1 MRRDI
6 LIIGLIIAVVVI
18 LIRVAM
24 GTPMIK
30 RVMESFSGSM
40 DSTTPEC
47 PLGSTFYKYGDAV
60 FCCSGKIKTDA
71 SSAKGSCSPL
81 RSTKDDLTFCTLG
94 QSLPGIPNC
103 MNTKEKRYRDLAKQV
118 CPPSAPN
125 YVQGEPFSA
134 TEHGRC
140 CAGPVNADRTACM
153 SDIGSCDVAAPG
165 INILKTPQPSCQMK
179 KILEGDG
186 ACPSSATIA
195 MVPSTQGIGFFSGLN
210 HSYCMRDGTWCMT
223 KAMKDTLL
231 ASKYEDFNSRTYRY
245 APQTESEFLSLIKDS
260 LNNWT
265 PTC

>member
-1 MRRDI
+1 MRDI

-140 CAGPVNADRTACM
+140 CAGPVNADRTACV
-153 SDIGSCDVAAPG
+153 SDTGSCDVAAPG
-165 INILKTPQPSCQMK
+165 TNILKTLQPSCQMK
-179 KILEGDG
+179 KMLEGDG
-186 ACPSSATIA
+186 ACPSSATMT
-195 MVPSTQGIGFFSGLN
+195 MVPSTEEKGMFTGFN
-210 HSYCMRDGTWCMT
+210 HAYCIRNDNMCMT
-223 KAMKDTLL
+223 KAMKDTLH
-231 ASKYEDFNSRTYRY
+231 ASKYEDYNARTWREL
-245 APQTESEFLSLIKDS
+245 PQTESGFLDWIKT
-260 LNNWT
+260 NRW
-265 PTC
+265 PPVC

>member
-1 MRRDI
+1 MRDI

-30 RVMESFSGSM
+30 RVMESFAGST
-40 DSTTPEC
+40 DSTSPEC
-47 PLGSTFYKYGDAV
+47 PMGSTSYNHGNKM
-60 FCCSGKIKTDA
+60 FCCSGTIKADA
-71 SSAKGSCSPL
+71 SSVNESCMPL
-81 RSTKDDLTFCTLG
+81 RSSKDDLIFCTLS

-103 MNTKEKRYRDLAKQV
+103 MNTKEKRYKDMEKQV

-165 INILKTPQPSCQMK
+165 TNILKTLQPSCQMK
-179 KILEGDG
+179 KMLEGDG
-186 ACPSSATIA
+186 ACPSSATMT
-195 MVPSTQGIGFFSGLN
+195 MVPSTQGIGLFSGLN
-210 HSYCMRDGTWCMT
+210 HSYCIRNGNMCMT
-223 KAMKDTLL
+223 KAMKDTLN
-231 ASKYEDFNSRTYRY
+231 ASKYEDFNARTYHDV
-245 APQTESEFLSLIKDS
+245 PQTESGFLSLVRDS
-260 LNNWT
+260 LNNGS